1 MCGITVGMKFTASQ
15 VESISGVGQGTL
27 DYWARTGVAK
37 PAENAGRGRGNGKHY
52 TFTELV
58 GLRAIERLRSQSVSL
73 QAVRRL
79 LPELRRLTDKEGSNL
94 DVLARTR
101 LVILPGRDVAVLTSD
116 AELVSLLTAPGQG
129 VMAPVLLSMGD
140 TVRDVQARMTE
151 AAVSD
156 KQMANAV
163 TELKRGGAW
172 FKDETENRA
181 A

>member
-1 MCGITVGMKFTASQ
+1 MKFTSGQ
-15 VESISGVGQGTL
+15 VERLSGVGEKTL
-27 DYWARTGVAK
+27 AYWARTGVAT
-37 PAENAGRGRGNGKHY
+37 PAECAGVGRGNGEQY
-52 TFTELV
+52 TFTALV
-58 GLRAIERLRSQSVSL
+58 GVRAIERLRSQSVSL

-79 LPELRRLTDKEGSNL
+79 LPELRRLTDKAGSNL
-94 DVLARTR
+94 EVLARTR
-101 LVILPGRDVAVLTSD
+101 LVILPGRDVAVATSD

-140 TVRDVQARMTE
+140 TVRDIQARMTE

-156 KQMANAV
+156 KQMAEAV

>member
-1 MCGITVGMKFTASQ
+1 MKFTASQ

-129 VMAPVLLSMGD
+129 VMAPV
-140 TVRDVQARMTE
+140 RDVQARMTE